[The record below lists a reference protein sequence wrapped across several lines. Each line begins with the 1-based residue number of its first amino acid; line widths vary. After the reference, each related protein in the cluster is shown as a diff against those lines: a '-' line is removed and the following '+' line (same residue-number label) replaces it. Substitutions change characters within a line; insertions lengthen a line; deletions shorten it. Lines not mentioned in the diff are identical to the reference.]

1 MKIYEL
7 IKDLETLAPPALA
20 LPWDNPGLLVGD
32 GSREVTK
39 VFLALDAGSGAIEKA
54 AENGCDMIITQ
65 HPMIFSAIK
74 DVRADDPLGKRIIR
88 LIRSDMACYAMHTN
102 YDAAVM
108 ADIVAGR
115 MGLKVVCP
123 LETEAEHEGTGLGI
137 GFIADPAPGE
147 EMTLRGLAASVKERF
162 ALPEVRFYGEGD
174 RPVSRI
180 ACCPGSGK
188 GMDGCALAGGADVLV
203 TGDVDHHYAL
213 DCLEEGLAVI
223 DAGHHG
229 LEHIFTQHMSGWF
242 AEKHPEITVFTS
254 EEKSPFSV
262 V

>member
-1 MKIYEL
+1 MKINEL
-7 IKDLETLAPPALA
+7 IKDLEILAPPALA

-32 GSREVTK
+32 GEREVTK
-39 VFLALDAGSGAIEKA
+39 VFLALDAGSGAIGQA
-54 AENGCDMIITQ
+54 AENGCGMIITH

-74 DVRADDPLGKRIIR
+74 EVRADDPLGKRIIK
-88 LIRSDMACYAMHTN
+88 LIRNDMACYAMHTN

-108 ADIVAGR
+108 AWIVADR
-115 MGLKVVCP
+115 MGLPRGIP

-137 GFIADPAPGE
+137 GFISELAPE
-147 EMTLRGLAASVKERF
+147 KQMTLRELAASVKEKF
-162 ALPEVRFYGEGD
+162 GLPEARFYGEAE
-174 RPVSRI
+174 RPVRRI

-188 GMDGCALAGGADVLV
+188 GMDGPALAGGAEVLV

-229 LEHIFTQHMSGWF
+229 LEHIFTEHMRGWF
-242 AEKHPEITVFTS
+242 AEKHPEITVFTL